1 MCVCRYVWVGVC
13 AGVCVGVF
21 VGMCVGVSG
30 CACKCVCRCVC
41 VGVRWW
47 AYRYVKKNVLSL
59 VLNREVD

>member
-1 MCVCRYVWVGVC
+1 MGVC